1 MENTYVDIYKRVWG
15 NAPITG
21 EIEVDSTNQEIII
34 TTDVTSYPITVP
46 TGKYKTSFQK
56 QESGIID
63 ELQVQA
69 QNIPVEVQLGFVH
82 NSPKYCC
89 IVFKMNNDETI
100 TDITG
105 SFAEKFF
112 SGTE

>member
-1 MENTYVDIYKRVWG
+1 MENIYVDIYKRVWG
-15 NAPITG
+15 SSYITG
-21 EIEVDSTNQEIII
+21 EIEVDSSSQEILI

-46 TGKYKTSFQK
+46 TGKYTTSFQK
-56 QESGIID
+56 QESDIID
-63 ELQVQA
+63 ELKAQV

-89 IVFKMNNDETI
+89 IVFKMNNEETI